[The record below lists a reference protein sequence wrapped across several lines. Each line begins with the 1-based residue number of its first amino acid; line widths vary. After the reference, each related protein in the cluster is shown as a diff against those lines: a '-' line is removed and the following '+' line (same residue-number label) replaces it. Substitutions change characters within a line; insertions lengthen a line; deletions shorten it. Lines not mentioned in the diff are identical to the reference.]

1 MKYFLNKKLVFLVCW
16 VLSLGLL
23 TACDDEDESSPN
35 NGQIALLSFGP
46 TGAKHGEQIQFI
58 GLNLDKVEA
67 IELPRVTVPKAQ
79 FVNQTSELITLVVP
93 DEATAGKVVLKSSAG
108 DVTSKTVLNFEVP
121 VSITSFTQ
129 EARPGANITVTGNKL
144 NWVEGVIFGDS
155 KDTITT
161 FVNQTLTELTLTVP
175 MDAKNGVLT
184 FITGGTEP
192 LVITPEQELIV
203 TLPKVTA
210 LAPNPLKHGENVTLT
225 GTDLDLVKEVIF
237 TAVGE
242 AKVTSFVSQ
251 NATELVITVP
261 DNAKKGI
268 LTLVVPS
275 LVEVTTPIE
284 LDIILP
290 AITSVAPT
298 PVEIGANLT
307 VNGTN
312 LDLVKTITFG
322 GGIAT
327 STFVSQSATKMVV
340 AVPANAKKGALKLTT
355 HRNFDVITNKEVQ
368 IKGDTG
374 PNIAKFIFEEAL
386 STDWEKW
393 GGWGTTTQD
402 LENAEQVSRG
412 SKAIKLSFNDAYG
425 ALQLHPKNANA
436 FNGFTHL
443 VLYVRGGTKDCRLAV
458 QVKNAAGTSSSDA
471 PFDVKLGEYK
481 LVEIPISALGD
492 VSGGVAEVY
501 IKNYG
506 ENPNTVYID
515 DLGLR

>member
-1 MKYFLNKKLVFLVCW
+1 MKYFLNTKLLFLVCW

-35 NGQIALLSFGP
+35 NGQVALLSFGP

-67 IELPRVTVPKAQ
+67 IDLPGVTVAKAQ
-79 FVNQTSELITLVVP
+79 FVNQSSELITLVVP
-93 DEATAGKVVLKSSAG
+93 EAATAGKVTLKTPAG
-108 DVTSKTVLNFEVP
+108 DVVSKTVLSFEVP
-121 VSITSFTQ
+121 VTITAVTP
-129 EARPGANITVTGNKL
+129 EARPGANITVTGSKL

-175 MDAKNGVLT
+175 LDAKNGILT

-192 LVITPEQELIV
+192 LVIKTEQELIV

-210 LAPNPLKHGENVTLT
+210 LAPNPLKHGENLTIT

-251 NATELVITVP
+251 TATDLVVTVP
-261 DNAKKGI
+261 DNATKGV

-275 LVEVTTPIE
+275 MEQVTTTQE
-284 LDIILP
+284 LNLVLP
-290 AITSVAPT
+290 AITSVSPT
-298 PVEIGANLT
+298 PVDPGAALT
-307 VNGTN
+307 INGTN

-327 STFVSQSATKMVV
+327 SSFVSQSATKMVV
-340 AVPANAKKGALKLTT
+340 TVPANAKKGALKLTT
-355 HRNFDVITNKEVQ
+355 TRNFDVLTDKEVQ

-374 PNIAKFIFEEAL
+374 PNIAKFIFDEAL
-386 STDWEKW
+386 SSEWQKW
-393 GGWGTTTQD
+393 GGWGTGTQD

-412 SKAIKLSFNDAYG
+412 SKAIKVSFNDAYG
-425 ALQLHPKNANA
+425 ALQLHPNKADA
-436 FNGFTHL
+436 FSGFTHL
-443 VLYVRGGTKDCRLAV
+443 VLYVRGGTKDCRLAI
-458 QVKNAAGTSSSDA
+458 QVKNAAGTTSSDV

-481 LVEIPISALGD
+481 LVEIPITALGNI
-492 VSGGVAEVY
+492 SGGVTEVF